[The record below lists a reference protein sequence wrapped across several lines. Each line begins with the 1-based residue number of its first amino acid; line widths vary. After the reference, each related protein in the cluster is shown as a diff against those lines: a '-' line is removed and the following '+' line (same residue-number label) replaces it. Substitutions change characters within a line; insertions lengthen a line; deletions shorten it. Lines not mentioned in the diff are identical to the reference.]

1 MSEIPSR
8 LNGSAPTGPWTT
20 ASIPDQTGRVALVT
34 GANSGLG
41 LETARALAARGATV
55 VMACRS
61 ARKAEEAR
69 DQLLRDLARASGES
83 AHGALDVLTLDLAD
97 LASVRA
103 AAAALADRYG
113 ALDLLINNAGV
124 MAPPRTR
131 TRDGFEL
138 QFGTNHLGH
147 FSLTLQVL
155 PLLHVRP
162 GARVVFV
169 TSGAQYFG
177 RIAFDDLQGE
187 RSYDRWRAY
196 SQSKL
201 ANVMTALDLQER
213 LRAQGSTVLALAAH
227 PGLARTNLQPA
238 SVAMNG
244 SRLEALAY
252 RLMDPLFQSAAMGA
266 LPQLFAATAPE
277 AEPAGHYGPDGWGGM
292 RGHPRAAPV
301 APAARDASQR
311 RRLWEVS
318 AELCGLSSVEPLPL
332 TSTTPPSMEPT
343 GRCS

>member
-1 MSEIPSR
+1 MPAVLTSR
-8 LNGSAPTGPWTT
+8 DRQSANVAVTSPWTT

-41 LETARALAARGATV
+41 LETARALAAKGATV
-55 VMACRS
+55 VMGCRS

-69 DQLLRDLARASGES
+69 AQLLLDLARQARQTP
-83 AHGALDVLTLDLAD
+83 HGALDVLSLDLAD

-103 AAAALADRYG
+103 AAATLAERYSG
-113 ALDLLINNAGV
+113 LDLLINNAGV
-124 MAPPRTR
+124 MGPPRTLS
-131 TRDGFEL
+131 RDGFEL
-138 QFGTNHLGH
+138 QFGTNHLGP
-147 FSLTLQVL
+147 FALTLLLL
-155 PLLHVRP
+155 PLLEARQ

-187 RSYDRWRAY
+187 HSYDRWRAY
-196 SQSKL
+196 GQSKL
-201 ANVMTALDLQER
+201 ANVMTALELQER
-213 LRAQGSTVLALAAH
+213 LRARGSGVLALAAH

-244 SRLEALAY
+244 SKLEALAY

-277 AEPAGHYGPDGWGGM
+277 AQPAGHYGPDQWAGL
-292 RGHPRAAPV
+292 RGHPKAVPV
-301 APAARDASQR
+301 APAARDTGLRQ
-311 RRLWEVS
+311 RLWQVS
-318 AELCGLSSVEPLPL
+318 LELCGLHPAESF
-332 TSTTPPSMEPT
+332 PPVA
-343 GRCS
+343 R